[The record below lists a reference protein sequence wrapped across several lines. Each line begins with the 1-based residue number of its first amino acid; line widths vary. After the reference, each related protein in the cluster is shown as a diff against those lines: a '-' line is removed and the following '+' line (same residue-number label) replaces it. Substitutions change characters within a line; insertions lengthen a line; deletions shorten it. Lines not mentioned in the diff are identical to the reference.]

1 MKWSFNHKSRK
12 AFLTAAICLALSQS
26 VFAMP
31 TGGEVQ
37 MGKVTGIENGTVANG
52 GTINVNG
59 NTLIDWNKFNI
70 DKNESLNFVFT
81 QDYTNVINHVTGS
94 EMSKLLGEL
103 TAGKNG
109 NVYLINPN
117 GILIGQGARI
127 DVGGLILSTLDA
139 SDEQLMNVLN
149 NKQWNLDL
157 EGKTDSQGITIENGA
172 NLTAGTL
179 LNLFGNKIQIADNVT
194 ISDTAYDK
202 NETTLVVAAAQKATL
217 NVNSSSPD
225 IESVTTGQENTV
237 DIGKATFNINNEYT
251 DSYFL
256 GNDINMEG
264 TTLNLSSRNPN
275 KSSSSLDIMS
285 VNEYKVD
292 DEPFTLS
299 LDQGNHL
306 NLDSVTASADYM
318 HVIGGTTSINDS
330 DLTLT
335 KTTDE
340 FKQGEPTPYM
350 TVAALNGTNVI
361 FDDIEGSIKN
371 ATNENGAN
379 LTIKDSN
386 LTSNENIALLGGSV
400 ELTNT
405 NLKTLKETNDKAN
418 NIDIEAFKSLGDDT
432 MTTDSFNTVK
442 VTGGSMES
450 GGDILV
456 QGSSVAFDGVKNVK
470 AEEGIFLIGGKQFK
484 SQDDDT
490 ELTGNTAANAVSVKD
505 TTMNTT
511 HAMALIGGK
520 VDVTNTNLMAG
531 DLEVKAGQSYTNE
544 GNTITG
550 TDTTNVSVS
559 GSTIKAAEDAT
570 FFGANVDLTKTNL
583 TVGTPGDKVYL
594 ANGVVRIAA
603 GKDINLVDTD
613 DKGYVVGVVNGTG
626 NLTMT
631 DVNLQAQ
638 GNVIG
643 FGKNITVQKSSLSTT
658 NDQDISLN
666 AMNYYK
672 YIDGDSDTWTAD
684 KDNIMKVLDTKLTN
698 QGLIELSA
706 GNVTVD
712 KSDLTA
718 TGKEGFVMVDAR
730 QTYTD
735 SDDGAYVNTATPGM
749 DVNIKDTNLSGENG
763 VMAVGN
769 TVTIDGQSSAK
780 SSNLKVFFGTGSKV
794 EMTDDS
800 LKGNGADVNIGK
812 DVVYDANNTLFAPG
826 KKIIETK
833 PADKPIVTPDPKPA
847 VDIEKN
853 IEQGKQDMTKAL
865 ADNPDQTVA
874 AAKQQA
880 EKLSNSDMT
889 AEEKAAQFKGY
900 ADAIQETQATAEEKQ
915 DLIKETVKSFEPT
928 QQAGLEAQNKQDE
941 AAQNQNAKAVIPDV
955 TVKTDSPA
963 AHEDVAAEV
972 TVDGQAV
979 HE

>member
-12 AFLTAAICLALSQS
+12 AVLTAAICLALSQS

-31 TGGEVQ
+31 TGGKIVQ
-37 MGKVTGIENGTVANG
+37 GNITGITNGTIASG
-52 GTINVNG
+52 DTINVNG
-59 NTLIDWNKFNI
+59 SGLIDWNAFNI
-70 DKNESLNFVFT
+70 ANGESLTYAFSNPGML
-81 QDYTNVINHVTGS
+81 INHVTGE
-94 EMSKLLGEL
+94 EMSRIFGTLSSTG
-103 TAGKNG
+103 NG
-109 NVYLINPN
+109 NLWLINPN
-117 GILIGQGARI
+117 GILIGPNAHI
-127 DVGGLILSTLDA
+127 DTSSLVLSTLNASDDMLKGFLNGNDLILTGTDA
-139 SDEQLMNVLN
+139 SKGIEIQGGAIINVENALN
-149 NKQWNLDL
+149 M
-157 EGKTDSQGITIENGA
+157 
-172 NLTAGTL
+172 
-179 LNLFGNKIQIADNVT
+179 FGGHIQIADNVT
-194 ISDTAYDK
+194 VSSAKADSIMMSI
-202 NETTLVVAAAQKATL
+202 AAANQATFEAG
-217 NVNSSSPD
+217 SSTDGATD
-225 IESVTTGQENTV
+225 ISTGSGNTLAL
-237 DIGKATFNINNEYT
+237 GKATFDIKNPFSDVYFVGHDVSVDGTKINLTSET
-251 DSYFL
+251 DKNS
-256 GNDINMEG
+256 
-264 TTLNLSSRNPN
+264 T
-275 KSSSSLDIMS
+275 SLDIIAANHLGYQKIENDDENGVLDIDGSNTLS
-285 VNEYKVD
+285 VNGADLTANYMGLVGGKTSID
-292 DEPFTLS
+292 SSNLTLS
-299 LDQGNHL
+299 
-306 NLDSVTASADYM
+306 
-318 HVIGGTTSINDS
+318 
-330 DLTLT
+330 
-335 KTTDE
+335 KTTNE
-340 FKQGEPTPYM
+340 VKEGTVMPYM
-350 TVAALNGTNVI
+350 RVAALNGKGII
-361 FDDIEGSIKN
+361 FDDVNGDVQNAENTDASRLSIKVS
-371 ATNENGAN
+371 T
-379 LTIKDSN
+379 
-386 LTSNENIALLGGSV
+386 LTSNENIALWGGSV
-400 ELTNT
+400 ELANT
-405 NLKTLKETNDKAN
+405 NLKTAAETDAKAN
-418 NIDIEAFKSLGDDT
+418 NIDIEAFKSLGDNT
-432 MTTDSFNTVK
+432 MTTDSSNTVK

-450 GGDILV
+450 GGDVLV
-456 QGSSVAFDGVKNVK
+456 QGSNVAFDGIKNIK
-470 AEEGIFLIGGKQFK
+470 AEDGIFLLAGNQFK
-484 SQDDDT
+484 SEGDDT
-490 ELTGNTAANAVSVKD
+490 ALTDNTAANAVSVKD

-520 VDVTNTNLMAG
+520 IDVTNANLTAG
-531 DLEVKAGQSYTNE
+531 DLEVTAGQSYASD

-550 TDTTNVSVS
+550 TDATNVSIS
-559 GSTIKAAEDAT
+559 GSTIKAAQDAT
-570 FFGANVDLTKTNL
+570 FFGSNVNLVKTNL
-583 TVGTPGDKVYL
+583 TVGTSGDKVYP

-603 GKDINLVDTD
+603 GKNINLVDTD
-613 DKGYVVGVVNGTG
+613 DKGYVVGEVNGTG

-643 FGKNITVQKSSLSTT
+643 FGKNVTIQKSSLSTT
-658 NDQDISLN
+658 NDQDISFN
-666 AMNYYK
+666 TMNYYK
-672 YIDGDSDTWTAD
+672 RIDGNSDTWTAD

-698 QGLIELSA
+698 QGLIELST

-718 TGKEGFVMVDAR
+718 TGEEGFVLVDAR

-735 SDDGAYVNTATPGM
+735 SDDGAYVNTAVPGM

-769 TVTIDGQSSAK
+769 TVTINGQSSAK

-833 PADKPIVTPDPKPA
+833 PDKPIVTPDPKPA

-880 EKLSNSDMT
+880 EKLSNNDMT

-963 AHEDVAAEV
+963 AHEHVAAEV

>member
-12 AFLTAAICLALSQS
+12 AVLTAAICLALSQS

-31 TGGEVQ
+31 TGGKIVQ
-37 MGKVTGIENGTVANG
+37 GNITGITNGTIASG
-52 GTINVNG
+52 DTINVNG
-59 NTLIDWNKFNI
+59 SGLIDWNAFNI
-70 DKNESLNFVFT
+70 ANGESLTYAFSNPGT
-81 QDYTNVINHVTGS
+81 LINHVTGE
-94 EMSKLLGEL
+94 EMSRILGTL
-103 TAGKNG
+103 SSTGNG
-109 NVYLINPN
+109 NLWLINPN
-117 GILIGQGARI
+117 GILIGPNAHI
-127 DVGGLILSTLDA
+127 DTSSLVLSTLNASDDMLKGFLNGNDLILTGTDA
-139 SDEQLMNVLN
+139 SKGIEIQGGATINVENALN
-149 NKQWNLDL
+149 M
-157 EGKTDSQGITIENGA
+157 
-172 NLTAGTL
+172 
-179 LNLFGNKIQIADNVT
+179 FGGHIQIADNVT
-194 ISDTAYDK
+194 VSSAKADSITMSI
-202 NETTLVVAAAQKATL
+202 AAANQATFEAG
-217 NVNSSSPD
+217 SSTDGATD
-225 IESVTTGQENTV
+225 ISTGSGNTLAL
-237 DIGKATFNINNEYT
+237 GKATFDIKNPFSDVYFVGHDVSVDGTKINLTSET
-251 DSYFL
+251 DKNS
-256 GNDINMEG
+256 
-264 TTLNLSSRNPN
+264 T
-275 KSSSSLDIMS
+275 SLDIIAANHLGYQKIENDDENGVLDIDGSNTLS
-285 VNEYKVD
+285 VNDADLTANYMGLVGGKTSID
-292 DEPFTLS
+292 SSNLTLS
-299 LDQGNHL
+299 
-306 NLDSVTASADYM
+306 
-318 HVIGGTTSINDS
+318 
-330 DLTLT
+330 
-335 KTTDE
+335 KTTNE
-340 FKQGEPTPYM
+340 VKEGTVMPYM
-350 TVAALNGTNVI
+350 RVAALNGKGII
-361 FDDIEGSIKN
+361 FDDVNGDVQNAENTDASRLSIKVS
-371 ATNENGAN
+371 T
-379 LTIKDSN
+379 
-386 LTSNENIALLGGSV
+386 LTSNENIALWGGSV
-400 ELTNT
+400 ELANT
-405 NLKTLKETNDKAN
+405 NLKTAAETDAKAN
-418 NIDIEAFKSLGDDT
+418 NIDIEAFKSLGDNT
-432 MTTDSFNTVK
+432 MTTDSSNTVK

-456 QGSSVAFDGVKNVK
+456 QGSNVAFDGIKNVK
-470 AEEGIFLIGGKQFK
+470 AEDGIFLLAGNQFK
-484 SQDDDT
+484 SEGDDT
-490 ELTGNTAANAVSVKD
+490 ALTDNTAANAVSVKD

-520 VDVTNTNLMAG
+520 IDVANANLTAG
-531 DLEVKAGQSYTNE
+531 DLEVTAGQSYTNE

-550 TDTTNVSVS
+550 TDATNVSVS

-583 TVGTPGDKVYL
+583 TVGTPGDKVYP
-594 ANGVVRIAA
+594 ANGVARIAA
-603 GKDINLVDTD
+603 GKNINLVNTD
-613 DKGYVVGVVNGTG
+613 DKGYVVGEVNGTG

-643 FGKNITVQKSSLSTT
+643 FGKNVTIQKSSLSTT
-658 NDQDISLN
+658 NDQDISFN

-672 YIDGDSDTWTAD
+672 RIDGNSDTWTAD

-718 TGKEGFVMVDAR
+718 TGEEGFVLVDAR

-735 SDDGAYVNTATPGM
+735 SDDGAYVNTAVPGM

-769 TVTIDGQSSAK
+769 TVTINGQSTAK

-833 PADKPIVTPDPKPA
+833 PDKPIVTPDPKPA

-963 AHEDVAAEV
+963 AHEHVAAEV

>member
-1 MKWSFNHKSRK
+1 MGLVGGKTSIDSSN
-12 AFLTAAICLALSQS
+12 LTLSK
-26 VFAMP
+26 
-31 TGGEVQ
+31 TTNEV
-37 MGKVTGIENGTVANG
+37 KEGTV
-52 GTINVNG
+52 
-59 NTLIDWNKFNI
+59 
-70 DKNESLNFVFT
+70 
-81 QDYTNVINHVTGS
+81 
-94 EMSKLLGEL
+94 M
-103 TAGKNG
+103 
-109 NVYLINPN
+109 
-117 GILIGQGARI
+117 
-127 DVGGLILSTLDA
+127 
-139 SDEQLMNVLN
+139 
-149 NKQWNLDL
+149 
-157 EGKTDSQGITIENGA
+157 
-172 NLTAGTL
+172 
-179 LNLFGNKIQIADNVT
+179 
-194 ISDTAYDK
+194 
-202 NETTLVVAAAQKATL
+202 
-217 NVNSSSPD
+217 
-225 IESVTTGQENTV
+225 
-237 DIGKATFNINNEYT
+237 
-251 DSYFL
+251 
-256 GNDINMEG
+256 
-264 TTLNLSSRNPN
+264 
-275 KSSSSLDIMS
+275 
-285 VNEYKVD
+285 
-292 DEPFTLS
+292 
-299 LDQGNHL
+299 
-306 NLDSVTASADYM
+306 
-318 HVIGGTTSINDS
+318 
-330 DLTLT
+330 
-335 KTTDE
+335 
-340 FKQGEPTPYM
+340 PYM
-350 TVAALNGTNVI
+350 RVAALNGKGII
-361 FDDIEGSIKN
+361 FDDVNGDVQNAENTDASRLSIKVS
-371 ATNENGAN
+371 TM
-379 LTIKDSN
+379 
-386 LTSNENIALLGGSV
+386 TSNENIALWGGSV
-400 ELTNT
+400 ELANT
-405 NLKTLKETNDKAN
+405 NLKTAAETDAKAN
-418 NIDIEAFKSLGDDT
+418 NIDIEAFKSLGDNT
-432 MTTDSFNTVK
+432 MTTDSSNTVK
-442 VTGGSMES
+442 VTGGSIES

-456 QGSSVAFDGVKNVK
+456 QGSNVAFDGIKNVK
-470 AEEGIFLIGGKQFK
+470 AEDGIFLLAGNQFK
-484 SQDDDT
+484 SEGDDT
-490 ELTGNTAANAVSVKD
+490 ALTDNTAANAVSVKD

-520 VDVTNTNLMAG
+520 IDVANANLTAG
-531 DLEVKAGQSYTNE
+531 DLEVTAGQSYTNE

-550 TDTTNVSVS
+550 TDATNVSVS
-559 GSTIKAAEDAT
+559 GSTIKAAEDTT

-583 TVGTPGDKVYL
+583 TVGTPGDKVYP
-594 ANGVVRIAA
+594 ANGVARIAA
-603 GKDINLVDTD
+603 GKNINLVNTD
-613 DKGYVVGVVNGTG
+613 DKGYVVGEVNGTG

-643 FGKNITVQKSSLSTT
+643 FGKNVTIQKSSLSTT
-658 NDQDISLN
+658 NDQDISFN

-672 YIDGDSDTWTAD
+672 RIDGNSDTWTAD

-718 TGKEGFVMVDAR
+718 TGEEGFVLVDAR

-735 SDDGAYVNTATPGM
+735 SDDGAYVNTAVPGM

-769 TVTIDGQSSAK
+769 TVTINGQSSAK

-833 PADKPIVTPDPKPA
+833 PDKPIVTPDPKPA

-963 AHEDVAAEV
+963 AHEHVAAEV

>member
-12 AFLTAAICLALSQS
+12 AVLTAAICLALSQS

-31 TGGEVQ
+31 TGGKIVQ
-37 MGKVTGIENGTVANG
+37 GDITGITDGKIASG

-59 NTLIDWNKFNI
+59 SGLIDWNAFNI
-70 DKNESLNFVFT
+70 ANGESLTYAFSNPGT
-81 QDYTNVINHVTGS
+81 LINHVTGE
-94 EMSKLLGEL
+94 EMSRILGTL
-103 TAGKNG
+103 SSTGNG
-109 NVYLINPN
+109 NLWLINPN
-117 GILIGQGARI
+117 GILIGPNAHI
-127 DVGGLILSTLDA
+127 DTSSLVLSTLNASDDKLKGFLNGNDLILTGTDA
-139 SDEQLMNVLN
+139 SKGIEIQGGATINVENALN
-149 NKQWNLDL
+149 M
-157 EGKTDSQGITIENGA
+157 
-172 NLTAGTL
+172 
-179 LNLFGNKIQIADNVT
+179 FGGHIQIADNVT
-194 ISDTAYDK
+194 VSSAKADSITMSI
-202 NETTLVVAAAQKATL
+202 AAANQATFEAG
-217 NVNSSSPD
+217 SSTDGATD
-225 IESVTTGQENTV
+225 ISTGSGNTLAL
-237 DIGKATFNINNEYT
+237 GKATFDIKNPFSDVYFVGHDVSVDGTKINLTSET
-251 DSYFL
+251 DKNS
-256 GNDINMEG
+256 
-264 TTLNLSSRNPN
+264 T
-275 KSSSSLDIMS
+275 SLDIIAANHLGYQKIENDDENGVLDIDGSNTLS
-285 VNEYKVD
+285 VNGADLTANYMGLVGGKTSID
-292 DEPFTLS
+292 SSNLTLS
-299 LDQGNHL
+299 
-306 NLDSVTASADYM
+306 
-318 HVIGGTTSINDS
+318 
-330 DLTLT
+330 
-335 KTTDE
+335 KTTNE
-340 FKQGEPTPYM
+340 VKEGTVMPYM
-350 TVAALNGTNVI
+350 RVAALNGKGII
-361 FDDIEGSIKN
+361 FDDVNGDVQNAENTDASRLSIKVS
-371 ATNENGAN
+371 T
-379 LTIKDSN
+379 
-386 LTSNENIALLGGSV
+386 LTSNENIALWGGSV
-400 ELTNT
+400 ELANT
-405 NLKTLKETNDKAN
+405 NLKTAAETDAKAN
-418 NIDIEAFKSLGDDT
+418 NIDIEAFKSLGDNT
-432 MTTDSFNTVK
+432 MTTDSSNTVK

-456 QGSSVAFDGVKNVK
+456 QGSNVAFDGIKNVK
-470 AEEGIFLIGGKQFK
+470 AEDGIFLLAGNQFK
-484 SQDDDT
+484 SEGDDT
-490 ELTGNTAANAVSVKD
+490 ALTDNTAANAVSVKD

-520 VDVTNTNLMAG
+520 IDVTNANLTAG
-531 DLEVKAGQSYTNE
+531 DLEVTAGQSYASD

-550 TDTTNVSVS
+550 TDATNVSIS
-559 GSTIKAAEDAT
+559 GSTIKAAQDAT
-570 FFGANVDLTKTNL
+570 FFGSNVNLVKTNL
-583 TVGTPGDKVYL
+583 TVGTSGDKVYP

-603 GKDINLVDTD
+603 GKNINLVNTD
-613 DKGYVVGVVNGTG
+613 DKGYVVGEVNGTG

-643 FGKNITVQKSSLSTT
+643 FGKNVTIQKSSLSTT
-658 NDQDISLN
+658 NDQDISFN

-672 YIDGDSDTWTAD
+672 RIDGNSDTWTAD

-718 TGKEGFVMVDAR
+718 TGEEGFVLVDAR

-735 SDDGAYVNTATPGM
+735 SDDGAYVNTAVPGM

-769 TVTIDGQSSAK
+769 TVTINGQSSAK

-833 PADKPIVTPDPKPA
+833 PDKPIVTPDPKPA

-928 QQAGLEAQNKQDE
+928 
-941 AAQNQNAKAVIPDV
+941 
-955 TVKTDSPA
+955 
-963 AHEDVAAEV
+963 
-972 TVDGQAV
+972 
-979 HE
+979 

>member
-12 AFLTAAICLALSQS
+12 AFLAAAICLALSQS

-31 TGGEVQ
+31 TGGDVK
-37 MGKVTGIENGTVANG
+37 MGTGTITGITDGTIASG

-59 NTLIDWNKFNI
+59 SGLIDWKAFNI
-70 DKNESLNFVFT
+70 ANGESLTYVFSNPGT
-81 QDYTNVINHVTGS
+81 LINHVTGK
-94 EMSKLLGEL
+94 EMSQILGTL
-103 TAGKNG
+103 SSTGNG
-109 NVYLINPN
+109 NLWLINPN
-117 GILIGQGARI
+117 GILIGPNAHI
-127 DVGGLILSTLDA
+127 DTSSLVLSTLNA
-139 SDEQLMNVLN
+139 SDDMLKGFLKGNDLILTSTDATKGIEIQVGAKINVENALN
-149 NKQWNLDL
+149 ML
-157 EGKTDSQGITIENGA
+157 GGH
-172 NLTAGTL
+172 
-179 LNLFGNKIQIADNVT
+179 IQIADNVT
-194 ISDTAYDK
+194 VSSGTA
-202 NETTLVVAAAQKATL
+202 NSVTMSIAAANQATFEAG
-217 NVNSSSPD
+217 SSTDGATD
-225 IESVTTGQENTV
+225 ISTSSGNTLAL
-237 DIGKATFNINNEYT
+237 GKATFDIKNPSSDVYFVGHDVSVDGTKINLVSAT
-251 DSYFL
+251 DKNS
-256 GNDINMEG
+256 
-264 TTLNLSSRNPN
+264 TA
-275 KSSSSLDIMS
+275 LDIIAT
-285 VNEYKVD
+285 NHLGYQKIEND
-292 DEPFTLS
+292 DEDAVLDFDGSNTLS
-299 LDQGNHL
+299 INGADFTANYMGLVGGKTTVDQSN
-306 NLDSVTASADYM
+306 
-318 HVIGGTTSINDS
+318 
-330 DLTLT
+330 LTLS
-335 KTTDE
+335 KTTDQVVE
-340 FKQGEPTPYM
+340 GTVMPYM
-350 TVAALNGTNVI
+350 RIAALNGKGVI
-361 FDDIEGSIKN
+361 LDDVKGDVKN
-371 ATNENGAN
+371 AAN
-379 LTIKDSN
+379 TDTTLLSIKDSN
-386 LTSNENIALLGGSV
+386 LTSNENIALWGGSV

-405 NLKTLKETNDKAN
+405 NLKTAAETNDKAN
-418 NIDIEAFKSLGDDT
+418 NIDIEAFKSLGDNT
-432 MTTDSFNTVK
+432 MTTDSSNTVK

-456 QGSSVAFDGVKNVK
+456 QGSNVAFDGIKNVK
-470 AEEGIFLIGGKQFK
+470 AEDGIFLLAGNQFK
-484 SQDDDT
+484 SEGDDT
-490 ELTGNTAANAVSVKD
+490 ALTDNTAANAVSVKD

-520 VDVTNTNLMAG
+520 IDVANANLTAG
-531 DLEVKAGQSYTNE
+531 DLEVTAGQSYTNE

-550 TDTTNVSVS
+550 TDATNVSVS

-583 TVGTPGDKVYL
+583 TVGTPGDKVYP
-594 ANGVVRIAA
+594 ANGVARIAA
-603 GKDINLVDTD
+603 GKNINLVNTD
-613 DKGYVVGVVNGTG
+613 DKGYVVGEVNGTG

-643 FGKNITVQKSSLSTT
+643 FGKNVTIQKSSLSTT
-658 NDQDISLN
+658 NDQDISFN

-672 YIDGDSDTWTAD
+672 RIDGNSDTWTAD

-718 TGKEGFVMVDAR
+718 TGEEGFVLVDAR

-735 SDDGAYVNTATPGM
+735 SDDGAYVNTAVPGM

-769 TVTIDGQSSAK
+769 TVTINGQSTAK

-833 PADKPIVTPDPKPA
+833 PDKPIVTPDPKPA

-963 AHEDVAAEV
+963 AHEHVAAEV